1 MFCGV
6 VYIAGVTSRSQ
17 RERSPW
23 TAATLGT
30 YLGLTGCINHGV
42 FEIMQGNTPTNGF
55 FIEAIGEAQRFWTHG
70 TEAAVTAIPSF
81 LATGV
86 AVLLVGL
93 AVIVWT
99 LRFIHK
105 KHGATVFLMLML
117 VLTLVGG
124 GLAHIVLFL
133 PIWGYA
139 TRINKPLSWWRK
151 VLSTNARNVLAT
163 LWKPV
168 LVLTTLSWVMV
179 MQLGIFGYFPWQTDP
194 DVLLSVTIGFVLL
207 TALLASLAFA
217 CAFAGDIRRNDVSG
231 GDAANTSV
239 MAAT

>member
-1 MFCGV
+1 MDGYNNRTRV
-6 VYIAGVTSRSQ
+6 
-17 RERSPW
+17 

-55 FIEAIGEAQRFWTHG
+55 FVEAIGEAQRFWIHG
-70 TEAAVTAIPSF
+70 TEAAVTVIPNF
-81 LATGV
+81 LVTGI

-93 AVIVWT
+93 AVIVWS
-99 LRFIHK
+99 LRFIHR
-105 KHGATVFLMLML
+105 KHGATVFLLLML

-139 TRINKPLSWWRK
+139 TRINKPLSWWSK
-151 VLSTNARNVLAT
+151 VLSTNARNILAT

-168 LVLTTLSWVMV
+168 LVLTTLSWAMV
-179 MQLGIFGYFPWQTDP
+179 MQLGILGYFPWQTDP
-194 DVLLSVTIGFVLL
+194 DVLLSITIGFVLL
-207 TALLASLAFA
+207 TALLASLAFV
-217 CAFAGDIRRNDVSG
+217 CAFAGDIRRNDVSR
-231 GDAANTSV
+231 GDASSTSGR
-239 MAAT
+239 AAT